1 MHIYLVPSPASLIQV
16 EVKFVCATPISPTT
30 ILFGSHSRISLPH
43 FKLNRPFQV
52 IIYLTHPP
60 HGTTQ
65 KAHMES
71 TFTTFN
77 SPDQR
82 SQSRTAGQEER
93 KLSLR
98 LNFLFLFQ
106 LIYACITLKRWCE
119 PIRSHG
125 ALGFVGVLLVTLSVA
140 AGFGFSALCGI
151 TFNAASTQV
160 RIITFR
166 YSSTK

>member
-1 MHIYLVPSPASLIQV
+1 M
-16 EVKFVCATPISPTT
+16 EFT
-30 ILFGSHSRISLPH
+30 I
-43 FKLNRPFQV
+43 
-52 IIYLTHPP
+52 
-60 HGTTQ
+60 
-65 KAHMES
+65 
-71 TFTTFN
+71 TTFN

-98 LNFLFLFQ
+98 LNFLILFQ